1 MLNMKQ
7 RPKIFY
13 SEGQKAVMW
22 DRWQRGESLHDI
34 ARLFDRGHSAIQGIL
49 SQSGGIR
56 PAQRVRSKLALS
68 LLERE
73 EISRGLVAGRSMRL
87 IAASLGR
94 APSTVS
100 RELKRNGGCQGYR
113 ASNADQAAWDQ
124 AHRPKSCKLARNHA
138 LARIVAQKLKMLW
151 SPEQIAGWLKC
162 TYPDDENY
170 QVSHETIYRTL
181 FIQARGAL
189 KKELVQHLRRTRVM
203 RRSRHY
209 TQKRDAHG
217 RISNTISISERPP
230 SVEDRAVPGH
240 WEGDLIFGS
249 NNSQVA
255 TLVERQTR
263 YVMMAKVNG
272 KDTETVIN
280 ALIKHAHQLPRELY
294 ASLTWD
300 RGKEMADH
308 QRFTLATDIK
318 VYFCDPQN
326 PWQRGSNENTNGLL
340 RQYFPKGTDLSVY
353 SQAKLNAVARQLNE
367 RPRKTL
373 NFKTPAV
380 RFSQCVALTG

>member
-1 MLNMKQ
+1 MKY
-7 RPKIFY
+7 RPRIYY
-13 SEGQKAVMW
+13 SESQKAVMW

-34 ARLFDRGHSAIQGIL
+34 AQLFDRGHSSVQRIL
-49 SQSGGIR
+49 SEAGGIR
-56 PAQRVRSKLALS
+56 PRQRVRSRLALS
-68 LLERE
+68 LSERE
-73 EISRGLVAGRSMRL
+73 EISRGVVAGRSMRS
-87 IAASLGR
+87 IAASMGR

-100 RELKRNGGCQGYR
+100 REIGCNGGRQGYR
-113 ASNADQAAWDQ
+113 ASAADQAAWDQ
-124 AHRPKSCKLARNHA
+124 ARRPKSCKLARNRA

-162 TYPDDENY
+162 TYPEDENY
-170 QVSHETIYRTL
+170 QVSQETIYRSL

-189 KKELVQHLRRTRVM
+189 KKELLQHLRRTRVM
-203 RRSRHY
+203 RRSRHH
-209 TQKRDAHG
+209 TQKTDDHG

-249 NNSQVA
+249 NNSQIA

-263 YVMMAKVNG
+263 YVMMAKVNS

-280 ALIKHAHQLPRELY
+280 ALVKHARQLPRELY

-340 RQYFPKGTDLSVY
+340 RQYFPKGTDLSVH
-353 SQAKLNAVARQLNE
+353 SQAKLSAVARQLNE

-373 NFKTPAV
+373 NFETPAQ
-380 RFSQCVALTG
+380 RFGQCVASIG